1 MITPDTWAY
10 TNRLAAAH
18 PAENCLLAAAMLCV
32 NLSTPA
38 VVPVTCIIFCF
49 MCALTILKAGI
60 PPAVYGKLLLG
71 PLVFLC
77 AGAGAV
83 MIDLSADHARFIALN
98 SQGLHAAIIIV
109 CRGLG
114 AVACLLFLCL
124 TTPVADITWLLSRLR
139 LPGLLIELLDL
150 TYRCIFILAGAA
162 ETITTAQSS
171 RLGYATIKNTYRS
184 LGNLLA
190 ALVIRSLASARLMQ
204 QAFDSRCGD
213 GPMRVMHAPWPV
225 SKKNILA
232 VLLAAGSIAAC
243 SFFGVT

>member
-10 TNRLAAAH
+10 TNGLAKTH
-18 PAENCLLAAAMLCV
+18 PAEKCLLAAAMLCL

-38 VVPVTCIIFCF
+38 VVPVSCIIFFF
-49 MCALTILKAGI
+49 MCGLTLFKAGI

-83 MIDLSADHARFIALN
+83 MIEPSADQGGFIAI
-98 SQGLHAAIIIV
+98 SFQGLHTAIIIV

-124 TTPVADITWLLSRLR
+124 TTPVGDITWILSRLR
-139 LPGLLIELLDL
+139 LPWLLIELLDL
-150 TYRCIFILAGAA
+150 TYRCIFLLAGAA

-171 RLGYATIKNTYRS
+171 RLGYATVKNAYRS
-184 LGNLLA
+184 LGTLA
-190 ALVIRSLASARLMQ
+190 ASMIIRSVANARLMQ
-204 QAFDSRCGD
+204 QAFESRCGE
-213 GPMRVMHAPWPV
+213 GPIRVMHEPWV
-225 SKKNILA
+225 ISKKNITA
-232 VLLAAGSIAAC
+232 IMLAAALIAAC
-243 SFFGVT
+243 GFFG

>member
-1 MITPDTWAY
+1 MIAPDTWAY
-10 TNRLAAAH
+10 TNRLAKTH
-18 PAENCLLAAAMLCV
+18 PAEKCLLAAAMLCL
-32 NLSTPA
+32 NLLTPA
-38 VVPVTCIIFCF
+38 VVPVTCLIFSF
-49 MCALTILKAGI
+49 MCSLTIFKAGI

-83 MIDLSADHARFIALN
+83 MIDLSADHSAFIAIS
-98 SQGLHAAIIIV
+98 SQGLHTAIIIV

-124 TTPVADITWLLSRLR
+124 TTPVADITWGLARLR

-171 RLGYATIKNTYRS
+171 RLGYATMKATYRS
-184 LGNLLA
+184 LGTLA
-190 ALVIRSLASARLMQ
+190 AAIIIGSLTSARLMQ

-213 GPMRVMHAPWPV
+213 GPMRVLNGPWPV
-225 SKKNILA
+225 SKKNIVA
-232 VLLAAGSIAAC
+232 IVLAAIIIAAC
-243 SFFGVT
+243 GFFG

>member
-1 MITPDTWAY
+1 MIAPDTWAY
-10 TNRLAAAH
+10 TNRLAKTH
-18 PAENCLLAAAMLCV
+18 PAEKCLLAASMLCL

-38 VVPVTCIIFCF
+38 VVPVTCIIFSF
-49 MCALTILKAGI
+49 MCALTICKAGI
-60 PPAVYGKLLLG
+60 PPAVYGKLLLT

-83 MIDLSADHARFIALN
+83 MIDLSPDHSGFIAVS
-98 SQGLHAAIIIV
+98 SQGLHTAISIA

-124 TTPVADITWLLSRLR
+124 TTPVADITWLLARLR

-171 RLGYATIKNTYRS
+171 RLGYANIKTTYRS
-184 LGNLLA
+184 FGTLA
-190 ALVIRSLASARLMQ
+190 AAIVIRSLASARLMQ

-213 GPMRVMHAPWPV
+213 GPMRVVHAPWPF
-225 SKKNILA
+225 SIKNIIAVMLA
-232 VLLAAGSIAAC
+232 SIIIAAC
-243 SFFGVT
+243 GFFG

>member
-1 MITPDTWAY
+1 MIAPDTWAY
-10 TNRLAAAH
+10 TNRLVKTH
-18 PAENCLLAAAMLCV
+18 PAEKCLLAASMLCL
-32 NLSTPA
+32 NLTTPA
-38 VVPVTCIIFCF
+38 VVPVACIIFCF
-49 MCALTILKAGI
+49 MCGLTIFKAGI
-60 PPAVYGKLLLG
+60 PPVVYGKLLLG

-83 MIDLSADHARFIALN
+83 MIDLSPDHAGFIAI
-98 SQGLHAAIIIV
+98 SSPGLHTAISIV

-124 TTPVADITWLLSRLR
+124 TTPVADITWGLSRLR

-171 RLGYATIKNTYRS
+171 RLGYVNIQTAYRS
-184 LGNLLA
+184 LGTLA
-190 ALVIRSLASARLMQ
+190 AAIIIRSLTSARLMQ

-213 GPMRVMHAPWPV
+213 GPMRVLHVQWPI
-225 SKKNILA
+225 SKKNSLA
-232 VLLAAGSIAAC
+232 VLLAAIIIAAC
-243 SFFGVT
+243 GFIG